1 MKLSLF
7 DDFQNSF
14 IPAEKP
20 HESSKL
26 LNSLRNIYMPQYS
39 EPNQAQFE
47 ARANSIIELM
57 REVTLDEIQYFEE
70 VIRGQSLFIK
80 QLRLHLKILLKV

>member
-1 MKLSLF
+1 
-7 DDFQNSF
+7 
-14 IPAEKP
+14 
-20 HESSKL
+20 
-26 LNSLRNIYMPQYS
+26 MPQYS

-57 REVTLDEIQYFEE
+57 SEVTLDEIQCFEE
-70 VIRGQSLFIK
+70 VIRGQLLFIK